1 MGLLS
6 TLLKYTKLKYTDG
19 SNFEGNTALL
29 TDFYEITMAAGYYF
43 SQYHKDWET
52 KGIFELFVRRL
63 PKNRSYLV
71 AAGLQQSVEYILN
84 FRFNKHEIEYLK
96 SLDVFRGIR
105 QDFYDYLLK
114 MRFTGDLWAVPEG
127 TVLFPTEPILRI
139 EAPIIEAQL
148 LETYLLSTINFQ
160 TLIATKASRIC
171 NIANNKPIIEFGS
184 RRAHGPEAALLAAR
198 ASYVGGCAGTS
209 NTLAGMQF
217 GIPVYGTMAHSFIMS
232 FESEI
237 IAFKEFQ
244 KLFPDGYL
252 LVDTYDTLNAIKMM
266 IQEGILPKGVRLD
279 SGDLLYLSKKI
290 REMFDEAGDRDRDYY
305 STKIMVSGDL
315 DENIIKE
322 LLKNKAPID
331 SFAVGTELSTSRD
344 DPVLNGVYKMVAT
357 IVQRQDKLNQS
368 NKETKL
374 SNDIEKTDGKASTQ
388 KSIIYKVK
396 TSPGKH
402 TYPGPK
408 QIHRILDDK
417 KILIQDIISLA
428 DELIEGS
435 LPLLEKIIENGSI
448 VKSLPSL
455 DATQLY
461 HIQQVQM
468 IPFLMNLDQ
477 VQSFPVS
484 YSKKLLKLTDELGV

>member
-1 MGLLS
+1 M
-6 TLLKYTKLKYTDG
+6 KYTDG
-19 SNFEGNTALL
+19 SNFEANAALL
-29 TDFYEITMAAGYYF
+29 TDLYEITMAAGYYF
-43 SQYHKDWET
+43 SQFHKDWKTE
-52 KGIFELFVRRL
+52 GIFELFVRKL

-71 AAGLQQSVEYILN
+71 TAGLQQSVEYILN
-84 FRFNKHEIEYLK
+84 FRFNKDEIEYLR

-127 TVLFPTEPILRI
+127 TILFPTEPILRI
-139 EAPIIEAQL
+139 KAPIIEAQL

-184 RRAHGPEAALLAAR
+184 RRAHGPEAALLASR
-198 ASYVGGCAGTS
+198 AAYVGGCVGTS

-232 FESEI
+232 FDSET

-266 IQEGILPKGVRLD
+266 IKEGILPKGVRLD

-290 REMFDEAGDRDRDYY
+290 REMLDEAGDHDRGYH

-315 DENIIKE
+315 NENIIKE
-322 LLKNKAPID
+322 LLRNKAPID

-344 DPVLNGVYKMVAT
+344 DPVLKGVYKMVAT
-357 IVQRQDKLNQS
+357 IVQREDKLNR
-368 NKETKL
+368 NNEETKFYN
-374 SNDIEKTDGKASTQ
+374 SVEKTPDKASTQ
-388 KSIIYKVK
+388 KSTIYKVK

-408 QIHRILDDK
+408 QIHRILDDRG
-417 KILIQDIISLA
+417 ILIQDIISLA

-435 LPLLEKIIENGSI
+435 LPLLEKIIENGFI

-455 DATQLY
+455 DAIQLY
-461 HIQQVQM
+461 HRQQVQM
-468 IPFLMNLDQ
+468 IPFLTNIDQ

-484 YSKKLLKLTDELGV
+484 YSKKLLKLTDELGA

>member
-1 MGLLS
+1 M
-6 TLLKYTKLKYTDG
+6 KYANG
-19 SNFEGNTALL
+19 SNFKGNAALL
-29 TDFYEITMAAGYYF
+29 TDFYEITMTAGYYF
-43 SQYHKDWET
+43 SQYHKDWKTE
-52 KGIFELFVRRL
+52 GIFELFVRKL

-71 AAGLQQSVEYILN
+71 IAGLQQAVEYILN
-84 FRFNKHEIEYLK
+84 FRFNKDEIEYLK
-96 SLDVFRGIR
+96 SLDLFKGIS
-105 QDFYDYLLK
+105 QDFYDFLLK
-114 MRFTGDLWAVPEG
+114 MRFSGDLWAVPEG

-184 RRAHGPEAALLAAR
+184 RRAHGPQAALLAAR
-198 ASYVGGCAGTS
+198 AAYVGGCAGTS

-217 GIPVYGTMAHSFIMS
+217 GIPVYGTMAHSYIMS
-232 FESEI
+232 FDSEI
-237 IAFKEFQ
+237 IAFKEFH
-244 KLFPDGYL
+244 KLFPDGFL
-252 LVDTYDTLNAIKMM
+252 LVDTYDTLNAIKM
-266 IQEGILPKGVRLD
+266 IIKEGMLPKGVRLD
-279 SGDLLYLSKKI
+279 SGDLLYLSKKV
-290 REMFDEAGDRDRDYY
+290 REILDEAGDLGYH

-315 DENIIKE
+315 NENIIKE

-331 SFAVGTELSTSRD
+331 SFAVGTELCTSRD
-344 DPVLNGVYKMVAT
+344 NPVLNGVYKMVAT
-357 IVQRQDKLNQS
+357 RVQREDKLNIS
-368 NKETKL
+368 NEEIKL
-374 SNDIEKTDGKASTQ
+374 SNGVEKTDGKTNTR

-417 KILIQDIISLA
+417 KILVQDIISLA
-428 DELIEGS
+428 DEHVEGS
-435 LPLLEKIIENGSI
+435 LPLLEKVIENGSI

-461 HIQQVQM
+461 HSQQVKM
-468 IPFLMNLDQ
+468 IPFLTDLDQ
-477 VQSFPVS
+477 VQSSPVG
-484 YSKKLLKLTDELGV
+484 YSKKLVKLADELGV

>member
-1 MGLLS
+1 
-6 TLLKYTKLKYTDG
+6 LKYIDG
-19 SNFEGNTALL
+19 GNFEGNAALL

-43 SQYHKDWET
+43 SQYHKDWKTE
-52 KGIFELFVRRL
+52 GIFELFVRKL

-71 AAGLQQSVEYILN
+71 IAGLQQAVEYILN
-84 FRFNKHEIEYLK
+84 FRFNKDEIEYLR
-96 SLDVFRGIR
+96 SLDVFKGIS
-105 QDFYDYLLK
+105 QDFYDFLLK
-114 MRFTGDLWAVPEG
+114 MSFTGDLWAAPEG
-127 TVLFPTEPILRI
+127 TVLFPNEPILRI

-184 RRAHGPEAALLAAR
+184 RRAHGPQAALLAAR
-198 ASYVGGCAGTS
+198 AAYVGGCSGTS

-217 GIPVYGTMAHSFIMS
+217 GIPVYGTMAHSYIMS
-232 FESEI
+232 FDSEI
-237 IAFKEFQ
+237 IALKEFH
-244 KLFPDGYL
+244 KLFPDGFL
-252 LVDTYDTLNAIKMM
+252 LVDTYDTLNAIKM
-266 IQEGILPKGVRLD
+266 IIKEGMLPKGVRLD
-279 SGDLLYLSKKI
+279 SGDLLDLSKKV
-290 REMFDEAGDRDRDYY
+290 REILDEAGDLGYH

-315 DENIIKE
+315 NENIIKE

-331 SFAVGTELSTSRD
+331 SFAVGTELCTSRD
-344 DPVLNGVYKMVAT
+344 NPVLNGVYKMVAT
-357 IVQRQDKLNQS
+357 IVQREDKLNIS
-368 NKETKL
+368 NEEIKL
-374 SNDIEKTDGKASTQ
+374 SNGVEKTNGKANTR

-417 KILIQDIISLA
+417 KILVQDIISLA
-428 DELIEGS
+428 DEHVEGS
-435 LPLLEKIIENGSI
+435 LPLLEKVIENGSI

-461 HIQQVQM
+461 HSQQVKM
-468 IPFLMNLDQ
+468 IPFLTDLDQ
-477 VQSFPVS
+477 VQSSPVG
-484 YSKKLLKLTDELGV
+484 YSKKLVKLADELGV

>member
-1 MGLLS
+1 M
-6 TLLKYTKLKYTDG
+6 KYTDG
-19 SNFEGNTALL
+19 GTFEGNAALL

-43 SQYHKDWET
+43 SQYHKDWKTE
-52 KGIFELFVRRL
+52 GVFELFVRKL

-71 AAGLQQSVEYILN
+71 IAGLQQAVEYILN
-84 FRFNKHEIEYLK
+84 FRFNKDEIEYLR
-96 SLDVFRGIR
+96 SLDVFKGINE
-105 QDFYDYLLK
+105 DFYDFLLK
-114 MRFTGDLWAVPEG
+114 IKFTGDLWAVPEG
-127 TVLFPTEPILRI
+127 TVLFHNEPILRI

-171 NIANNKPIIEFGS
+171 SIANNKPIIEFGS
-184 RRAHGPEAALLAAR
+184 RRAHGPQAALLAAR

-252 LVDTYDTLNAIKMM
+252 LVDTYDTLDAIKM
-266 IQEGILPKGVRLD
+266 IIKEGILPKGVRLD
-279 SGDLLYLSKKI
+279 SGDLLSLSNKV
-290 REMFDEAGDRDRDYY
+290 RELLDEAGDPGYRT
-305 STKIMVSGDL
+305 TKIMVSGDL
-315 DENIIKE
+315 NENIIKE
-322 LLKNKAPID
+322 LIKNKAPID

-357 IVQRQDKLNQS
+357 IVQREDKSNIR
-368 NKETKL
+368 NKEIKL
-374 SNDIEKTDGKASTQ
+374 SNDIEKTDGKVNTQ
-388 KSIIYKVK
+388 KLVIHKVK

-408 QIHRILDDK
+408 QIHRILDDE
-417 KILIQDIISLA
+417 KILVQDIISLA
-428 DELIEGS
+428 DEYIEGS
-435 LPLLEKIIENGSI
+435 LPLLEKIIVNGSI

-455 DATQLY
+455 DAAKL
-461 HIQQVQM
+461 HHSQQVQM
-468 IPFLMNLDQ
+468 IPFLTNMDQ
-477 VQSFPVS
+477 AQNFPVG